1 MIPGK
6 NPVRTDGVRMGTG
19 WGRWV
24 VVIAV
29 AALCVPAAVALTAVR
44 ARRIGWKWALAES
57 AAVLGPIPWV
67 WMILTPLH
75 QPREFLWN
83 PIDEAVTGVGER
95 PIFFTVQMLANLLPF
110 ASLGAGLPVRW
121 PVPLRAV
128 AASAGL
134 FSATLEFLQYGLS
147 LGRTASVADVL
158 LNTSGAVLAA
168 LLTRPWWRI
177 RAGARVPAAGTVGP
191 Q

>member
-1 MIPGK
+1 
-6 NPVRTDGVRMGTG
+6 MGTG
-19 WGRWV
+19 WGRWIV
-24 VVIAV
+24 VVAV
-29 AALCVPAAVALTAVR
+29 VALCVPAVVVLTATR
-44 ARRIGWKWALAES
+44 ARRIGWKSALAES
-57 AAVLGPIPWV
+57 AVFLGPIPWV

-83 PIDEAVTGVGER
+83 PIDEAVTGVGEQ
-95 PIFFTVQMLANLLPF
+95 PIFFTAQMVANLLPL

-121 PVPLRAV
+121 PVPLWAV
-128 AASAGL
+128 GLSAGL
-134 FSATLEFLQYGLS
+134 FSATLEFLQYALD

-191 Q
+191 R